1 MKVTISYLPLFGAAA
16 LLLIGS
22 GAWMTMRTSSQSV
35 PAPPPINC
43 HAPLEP
49 NLRVDLYMDRSIDS
63 SNRNPDGTLP
73 TVEWEK
79 FVAEVLAKQLPG
91 GTINTN
97 SGWWRRPDGTVFN
110 GLGRTL
116 TLLAPAKDAQTHRAA
131 VQTVIKEYKKRT
143 GSRSVGW
150 EEDWVCVAW

>member
-1 MKVTISYLPLFGAAA
+1 MKTFMQHASFVGAVV
-16 LLLIGS
+16 LLLFVVEGWTTIRS
-22 GAWMTMRTSSQSV
+22 SSQSI
-35 PAPPPINC
+35 PPPPAINC
-43 HAPLEP
+43 VPPLEP
-49 NLRVDLYMDRSIDS
+49 NLRIDLYMDRSIDRS
-63 SNRNPDGTLP
+63 TRNPDGTLP

-116 TLLAPAKDAQTHRAA
+116 TLLAPAKDAQAHRAA
-131 VQTVIKEYKKRT
+131 VQNVISEYKKRT

>member
-1 MKVTISYLPLFGAAA
+1 MKTLLSHLLILAAVVV
-16 LLLIGS
+16 LLLGVEGWTTIRG
-22 GAWMTMRTSSQSV
+22 SSQSV
-35 PAPPPINC
+35 AVPAQVNC
-43 HAPLEP
+43 APPLEP
-49 NLRVDLYMDRSIDS
+49 NLRVDLYMDRSIDRS
-63 SNRNPDGTLP
+63 TRNPDGTLS

-110 GLGRTL
+110 NLGRTL
-116 TLLAPAKDAQTHRAA
+116 TLLAPAKDAKAHRAA
-131 VQTVIKEYKKRT
+131 VQTVISEYKKRT
-143 GSRSVGW
+143 GSRSIGW